1 VQQYFVVIAS
11 FKDVY
16 QSEEWEVTRKSFDD
30 NIIFFYLKRTA
41 TLHKT
46 KSYYMGAAILT
57 VSHD

>member
-30 NIIFFYLKRTA
+30 NIIFFYLKGTA

-46 KSYYMGAAILT
+46 
-57 VSHD
+57 